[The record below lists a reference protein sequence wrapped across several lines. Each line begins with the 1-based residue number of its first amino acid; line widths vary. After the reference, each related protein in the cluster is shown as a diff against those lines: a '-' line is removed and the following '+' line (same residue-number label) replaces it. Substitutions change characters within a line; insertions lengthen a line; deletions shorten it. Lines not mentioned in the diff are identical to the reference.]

1 MLPKQTEILADAN
14 AVAARACDLISQA
27 AQQAIAA
34 RGVFRLVLSG
44 GTTPNLIYQRLA
56 VTNQAWQ
63 QWEIFWG
70 DERCLPLEDNERNAK
85 VAYQLWLSKVPIPD
99 ANIYVIP
106 AELGAERGAND
117 YAQAIHSQLP
127 FDVVLL
133 GMGEDGH
140 TASLFPGQPIP
151 SGLTMPVHHS
161 PKPPADRVSL
171 TREALQATQQQL
183 IVVTGTGKQQA
194 LMAWRQ
200 GQDLPIANVSL
211 PSAYLLVDQPLA
223 DACGGLLP

>member
-1 MLPKQTEILADAN
+1 MLPKQTEVLADAN

-27 AQQAIAA
+27 AQQAIAT

-56 VTNQAWQ
+56 LTNQAWQ

-85 VAYQLWLSKVPIPD
+85 VAYELWLSKVPIPD

-140 TASLFPGQPIP
+140 TASLFPSQPIL

-183 IVVTGTGKQQA
+183 IVITGTGKQQA